1 MCGPLTKKPRSIIA
15 KLCPF
20 IFLALLLAVWEGVCR
35 AGLVREF
42 MLPSPTKVFKALVSE
57 APTLLSHSR
66 VTLLE
71 AAAGLGLS
79 IAAALVL
86 AVLMDR
92 FTLLYEAGYPLAVVT
107 QTIPTVAIA
116 PLLVLWF
123 GYGMA
128 PRGVLIF
135 VACFFPMLIALLGG
149 FKTADPGVLRL
160 YRSMGAGYMR
170 VLWDVKL
177 PYALDSFFSGLRI
190 SVSYSVIGAVI
201 SEWLGGSGGLGVYM
215 TRVRKSFAFDKM
227 FAVIIV
233 TSAVSL
239 VLIKLVDVIHAAV
252 MPWKKY
258 EKN

>member
-1 MCGPLTKKPRSIIA
+1 MIKRLQSIIN
-15 KLCPF
+15 KLYP
-20 IFLALLLAVWEGVCR
+20 LALIAIIILAWYAVCA
-35 AGLVREF
+35 AGLVKEF
-42 MLPSPTKVFKALVSE
+42 MLPSPVRVAAALAAE
-57 APTLLSHSR
+57 APALLMHSR
-66 VTLLE
+66 ATLAE
-71 AAAGLGLS
+71 AGIGLGLS
-79 IAAALVL
+79 IAAAFIF

-92 FTLLYEAGYPLAVVT
+92 FEFLYKAGYPLAVIT
-107 QTIPTVAIA
+107 QTVPTVAIA

-128 PRGVLIF
+128 PKIILVF

-149 FKTADPGVLRL
+149 FRAADPGVLRL

-190 SVSYSVIGAVI
+190 SVSYSVVGAVI
-201 SEWLGGSGGLGVYM
+201 SEWLGGEGGLGVYM

-233 TSAVSL
+233 ISVLSL
-239 VLIKLVDVIHAAV
+239 VLIKIVDVIHAAV

-258 EKN
+258 EK